1 MLSLVFVVA
10 VVALG
15 RAVDVEIPEL
25 SADLG
30 LGAYETGQLLRGGV
44 PFVALRTDDR
54 ARATSVLARLR
65 QRGHDA
71 LAFDDAAVA
80 SSETMPRPKS
90 FRFDADAFVLE
101 VPGKP
106 EIVVPFDDVSTL
118 LRAVHK
124 RREQTTTA
132 TSELKFDLKK
142 AALSGGVMLTK
153 TVRTES
159 TKTVDEREPVLYLF
173 RRSAGPLLFSSTYAR
188 YQGLGAELRHSQL
201 ENFEIVLGRLRERCP
216 QAVYDDRLVTSRRG
230 TAAERLSSS
239 ARGQHVTTSA
249 EGVDLYAHI
258 LAMSHARG
266 QNAYR

>member
-1 MLSLVFVVA
+1 MFVVA
-10 VVALG
+10 VVGLG
-15 RAVDVEIPEL
+15 RAVEVEIPEL

-54 ARATSVLARLR
+54 QRASDVLARLR
-65 QRGHDA
+65 HRGHDA

-80 SSETMPRPKS
+80 SSETMARPKS
-90 FRFDADAFVLE
+90 FRFDDGAFVLE
-101 VPGKP
+101 VPGRP
-106 EIVVPFDDVSTL
+106 EIVVPFDDIFTL

-124 RREQTTTA
+124 RREQTTTS
-132 TSELKFDLKK
+132 TSEVKFDIKK

-188 YQGLGAELRHSQL
+188 YQGLGTELRHSQL
-201 ENFEIVLGRLRERCP
+201 ENFELVLSRLRERCP
-216 QAVYDDRLVTSRRG
+216 HAIYDDRLVTSRRG
-230 TAAERLSSS
+230 AGTERLTSP
-239 ARGQHVTTSA
+239 ARGQHVSTSA

-266 QNAYR
+266 QSSYR